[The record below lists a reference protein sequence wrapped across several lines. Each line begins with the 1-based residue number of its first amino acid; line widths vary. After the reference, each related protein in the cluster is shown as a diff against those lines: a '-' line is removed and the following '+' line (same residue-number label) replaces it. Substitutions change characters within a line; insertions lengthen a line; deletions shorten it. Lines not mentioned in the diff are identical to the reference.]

1 MKLSATNLMV
11 LGLFFATTNTLC
23 IIYIDVVSSHDDIYI
38 HMYTEGDYF
47 ILMYNTGYFHY
58 TIMFLTSMT
67 KLIECHFYSKK
78 INDV

>member
-11 LGLFFATTNTLC
+11 LGLFFLQQLLC

-78 INDV
+78 LNDV

>member
-1 MKLSATNLMV
+1 MKLSATNFVFLQQ
-11 LGLFFATTNTLC
+11 LLC